1 MQIDRTITIIIMLF
15 IILLMV
21 FFLVWPE
28 YKNLGQLQAQL
39 SEKKAEYLGKF
50 EYYAEIKKAHFDLQ
64 ARQKDIEKIDNAL
77 PQAPDLGNLMYFIQE
92 ASMGSGILIKN
103 IFLSSMGKEGVTAS
117 DKMENISLSAN
128 LVGDYK
134 SLERFIIL
142 LEKSSRIFEVKSITF
157 GSSSA
162 VLPSQPNE
170 QTEPQFQIQQTYSFS
185 VQIETH
191 SY

>member
-1 MQIDRTITIIIMLF
+1 MQIDRTITTIIMLF
-15 IILLMV
+15 VILLMV

-28 YKNLGQLQAQL
+28 YKTFGQLQTEL

-50 EYYAEIKKAHFDLQ
+50 EYYAEIKKAYVDLQ
-64 ARQKDIEKIDNAL
+64 ARQEDIKKIDNAL
-77 PQAPDLGNLMYFIQE
+77 PQTPDLGNLMYFIQQ

-103 IFLSSMGKEGVTAS
+103 IFLSSTGKEGAAAS
-117 DKMENISLSAN
+117 NKIENISLSTN
-128 LVGDYK
+128 LVGDYR
-134 SLERFIIL
+134 SLEKFIIA

-162 VLPSQPNE
+162 AVPSQPNE
-170 QTEPQFQIQQTYSFS
+170 SQFQIQQTYNFS